1 MFKMV
6 QFVLLISPKSITSRL
21 QMMFSI
27 IPLTFLANLSLNTIA
42 LLKNGLSAVLRH
54 EVLLY

>member
-1 MFKMV
+1 
-6 QFVLLISPKSITSRL
+6 
-21 QMMFSI
+21 MMISI
-27 IPLTFLANLSLNTIA
+27 IPLTFPANLSLNAIA